1 MNEMFKRSV
10 LKGLKFYLIHS
21 AINVVDGGLVY
32 YKFQF

>member
-10 LKGLKFYLIHS
+10 LKGLKSYLIQS
-21 AINVVDGGLVY
+21 AISAVDGGLVY